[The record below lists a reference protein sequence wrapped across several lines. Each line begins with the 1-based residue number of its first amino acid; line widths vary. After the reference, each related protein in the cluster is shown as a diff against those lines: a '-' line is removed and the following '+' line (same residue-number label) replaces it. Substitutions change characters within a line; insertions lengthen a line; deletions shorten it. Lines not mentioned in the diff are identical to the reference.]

1 LFIGKDFTGCIDDVI
16 IFNKKLSQSDVD
28 VLFNLTT
35 CCEK

>member
-1 LFIGKDFTGCIDDVI
+1 VI
-16 IFNKKLSQSDVD
+16 IFDKKLSQSDVD